1 MDYIL
6 IFCDG
11 SYRDIN
17 FLCQG
22 LDLSKRALGMIINE
36 GKSTITWANLETHE
50 IQILEDH
57 FNFQFRAL
65 DEGVKYLGFLS

>member
-1 MDYIL
+1 
-6 IFCDG
+6 
-11 SYRDIN
+11 
-17 FLCQG
+17 
-22 LDLSKRALGMIINE
+22 MIINE